1 VTHDDRDMAAQ
12 PWDRAPGESDD
23 SYARFLYYRNA
34 GVRRSFRK
42 AYRQY
47 LADGDGYTGGV
58 RGLHVPGSWFR
69 DSKEYFWVER
79 VGAWDVR
86 NLSAYGARVAALHAE
101 AIAQI
106 ARKNLRAAG
115 RSAPGEDD
123 WQDLMASM
131 RVVAA
136 FLSPEVVKGVQDR
149 FKPALPAPAAA
160 GTGGDEADPDAV

>member
-1 VTHDDRDMAAQ
+1 VTHDDRDMAEQ
-12 PWDRAPGESDD
+12 PWDRLPDESDE
-23 SYARFLYYRNA
+23 SYSRFLHYRNL
-34 GVRRSFRK
+34 GLCRSYRK

-47 LADGDGYTGGV
+47 LAESDGYTGGV
-58 RGLHVPGSWFR
+58 KGLHVPGFWYR
-69 DSKEYFWVER
+69 EAKHYFWVER
-79 VGAWDVR
+79 SSAWDVR

-101 AIAQI
+101 AVAQI

-115 RSAPGEDD
+115 RSAPGGDD

-136 FLSPEVVKGVQDR
+136 FLSPELVKGVQDR